1 MADNDVDQDA
11 LAAEWEGAL
20 DSEDPAAAA
29 AEAEA
34 NTLTETMA
42 EQWAAMVDDGSRTLD
57 IGKAGA
63 RAAIFA
69 MRLAELGGA
78 DRDAGRTGGRR
89 KSRIGEIDARRRHC
103 RPRQHG

>member
-1 MADNDVDQDA
+1 MAPGDNDVDQDA

-42 EQWAAMVDDGSRTLD
+42 EQWAAMVDAYR
-57 IGKAGA
+57 
-63 RAAIFA
+63 
-69 MRLAELGGA
+69 
-78 DRDAGRTGGRR
+78 GRR
-89 KSRIGEIDARRRHC
+89 W
-103 RPRQHG
+103 